1 MNYVIF
7 RNDGIGDLIVS
18 SDGIRRIHASDKN
31 AYITLF
37 CSKRNIEY
45 ADILKKDGYVD
56 RVYNLDAYK
65 TFKKNIEI
73 ISILRKL
80 NLDHVFIL
88 KSDWKNLFISPLCK
102 SKNIHAII
110 PNKISKLTKRII
122 YKYPLFTSKILF
134 KSIEIINSIEINS
147 HDSKTRMGKHYSN
160 LFIKAL
166 NLNKGKLEYLKPNS
180 INHFK
185 NKTKK
190 IFTSLKINKR
200 KIILFHL
207 DEKWD
212 ETIDSKEFIIDIF
225 EEITKKKK
233 KNPILIVTNGKY
245 STSLNKKIWNYYKI
259 KKINTNNN
267 IYISEKNANII
278 FIKKSNIS
286 DIIGFVSKVN
296 LIFHLHGSITHIAS
310 ILKTPII
317 DIIRNNSYKYAYK
330 WRPNFKE
337 FRQIEIR
344 NFSDP
349 NKYIQ
354 KYI

>member
-1 MNYVIF
+1 MNYLIF

-18 SDGIRRIHASDKN
+18 SDGIRRILESDKN
-31 AYITLF
+31 AHITLF

-45 ADILKKDGYVD
+45 AYILKKDGYVD
-56 RVYNLDAYK
+56 RVYNLDVYK
-65 TFKKNIEI
+65 TFKKYIEI

-88 KSDWKNLFISPLCK
+88 KSDWKNLFISLLCK
-102 SKNIHAII
+102 SKNIHTII
-110 PNKISKLTKRII
+110 PNKIGKITKRII
-122 YKYPLFTSKILF
+122 YKYPLLTSKILF

-147 HDSKTRMGKHYSN
+147 HDIKTRMGKHYSN

-190 IFTSLKINKR
+190 IFTSLKINRR

-212 ETIDSKEFIIDIF
+212 EAIDSKEFIIDIF

-233 KNPILIVTNGKY
+233 KNPILIVTNGKH
-245 STSLNKKIWNYYKI
+245 STSLNKKVWNYYKI
-259 KKINTNNN
+259 KKINTNKN
-267 IYISEKNANII
+267 IYITEKNANVI

-286 DIIGFVSKVN
+286 DIIGIVSKVN

-317 DIIRNNSYKYAYK
+317 DIIGNNSYKYAYK

-344 NFSDP
+344 NFSNP